1 MLFSIKDKGA
11 IEDPKEYLTTAVYLA
26 DPNVQVSPTEETS
39 PPTLPPAKQVKPKM
53 EKSEVPVT
61 FWREV
66 KDAKTNNS
74 YYWNPDT
81 NLTSWTLPEN
91 AVITSEASERS
102 DRITDPEDEEEVVP
116 DLVKAY
122 NHCAKTLFGVNTSDI
137 KGNGIAEQSN
147 IETQSDQK
155 TKKGKQVCFAFLTRV
170 LIGKAYLEIPVFL
183 VLYNVVINFYI
194 VM

>member
-1 MLFSIKDKGA
+1 MLFFIKDKGA
-11 IEDPKEYLTTAVYLA
+11 IEDPKEYLTTAVHLG
-26 DPNVQVSPTEETS
+26 DPNFQASPSEET
-39 PPTLPPAKQVKPKM
+39 PPPALQPSKQTKPKM
-53 EKSEVPVT
+53 EKSEVPVS

-81 NLTSWTLPEN
+81 NVTSWTLPEN

-102 DRITDPEDEEEVVP
+102 DRITDPEDEKEVVP

-122 NHCAKTLFGVNTSDI
+122 NHCAKTLFGINTDEI

-147 IETQSDQK
+147 IESHSDQK
-155 TKKGKQVCFAFLTRV
+155 TKKGKQVCFTLLSHV
-170 LIGKAYLEIPVFL
+170 LISNLWNFTFFF
-183 VLYNVVINFYI
+183 YNVTLL
-194 VM
+194 